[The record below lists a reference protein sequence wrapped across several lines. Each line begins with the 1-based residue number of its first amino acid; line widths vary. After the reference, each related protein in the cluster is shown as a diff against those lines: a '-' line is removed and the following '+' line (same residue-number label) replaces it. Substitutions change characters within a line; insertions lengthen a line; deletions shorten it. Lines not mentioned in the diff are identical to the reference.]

1 MNGNDSS
8 LYGNFHSLHI
18 FQLDG
23 FPISTLDVV
32 SLQLREVGGVPGV
45 WLPADCTDLNC
56 HILVI
61 TKLTRK

>member
-1 MNGNDSS
+1 MTLVFMEISIP
-8 LYGNFHSLHI
+8 FTF

-32 SLQLREVGGVPGV
+32 SLQLGEVGGVPGV